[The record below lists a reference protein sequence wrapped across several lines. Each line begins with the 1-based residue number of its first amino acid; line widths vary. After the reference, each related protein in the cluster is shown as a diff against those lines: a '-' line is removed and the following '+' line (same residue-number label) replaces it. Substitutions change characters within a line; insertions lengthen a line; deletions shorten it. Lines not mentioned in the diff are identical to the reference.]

1 MKSRLLLPKPGVSRP
16 PSLQLRASVFTWPL
30 GRSPTCPP
38 PPAVVSGDH
47 TQAALLAQPGQV
59 EPPEDRTQLGGLGL
73 ALSAVLSRHCS
84 PREPGGPLVAV
95 SPHIGM
101 HWQTDQPPPTPPP
114 PPVGRVLRADLA
126 EQEAGGGGGG
136 STPAPWSVWA
146 PPLPRP
152 LGCSPRGST

>member
-1 MKSRLLLPKPGVSRP
+1 MQQNEESTAAAKAWSLPPAITSAQSICVYLAFGEEP
-16 PSLQLRASVFTWPL
+16 HL
-30 GRSPTCPP
+30 PP

-126 EQEAGGGGGG
+126 EQEAGGWGWG
-136 STPAPWSVWA
+136 
-146 PPLPRP
+146 
-152 LGCSPRGST
+152 